1 MSTLLD
7 LDTSGRG
14 TSGERRNERGSIRVL
29 CAQRDVI
36 GKIGGGEAAAA
47 RLLGHAPGTHVT
59 WPVSQAPATKPGP
72 NCEFAI
78 VDGAFQSAL
87 REQLRKLPRDLKT

>member
-7 LDTSGRG
+7 LDSSGLINSSAPGSQRG
-14 TSGERRNERGSIRVL
+14 TIRVL
-29 CAQRDVI
+29 CAQRDII

-47 RLLGHAPGTHVT
+47 RLLGRAPGTHVT
-59 WPVSQAPATKPGP
+59 WPVSQLPATKPGP
-72 NCEFAI
+72 NCEYAV